1 MSRSVMIDLDDP
13 RMGALADVL
22 TNKSSKRILSLLAD
36 SELSTS
42 ELASELKMPLTT
54 VDYNVKKLARAGLIE
69 KTRSLM
75 SAKGKIVPV
84 YRVSERSIVITPKR
98 MLRGIVPGVIVAGV
112 VALGLKIW
120 ETGYRAK
127 MLAAQ
132 TASAYGAS
140 SFITTGESA
149 DMALKGTE
157 AVAQATASDQFYH
170 FLANAPNSWA
180 VFFIGALCALC
191 VVVLW
196 NWFKKH

>member
-1 MSRSVMIDLDDP
+1 MIDLDDP
-13 RMGALADVL
+13 RMGVLADVL

-42 ELASELKMPLTT
+42 EVASELKMPLTT

-75 SAKGKIVPV
+75 SAKGKSVPV
-84 YRVSERSIVITPKR
+84 YRVSERTIVITPKR

-112 VALGLKIW
+112 VALGIKIW
-120 ETGYRAK
+120 EASYRAK
-127 MLAAQ
+127 IFAANIPEG
-132 TASAYGAS
+132 ASAVMAAAYDS
-140 SFITTGESA
+140 SAMKMT
-149 DMALKGTE
+149 D
-157 AVAQATASDQFYH
+157 VAQMTASDQFYH

>member
-1 MSRSVMIDLDDP
+1 MGRSVMIDLDDP
-13 RMGALADVL
+13 RMGVLADVL

-42 ELASELKMPLTT
+42 EVASELKMPLTT

-75 SAKGKIVPV
+75 SAKGKSVPV
-84 YRVSERSIVITPKR
+84 YRVSERTIVITPKR

-112 VALGLKIW
+112 VALGIKIW
-120 ETGYRAK
+120 EASYRAK
-127 MLAAQ
+127 IFAANIPEG
-132 TASAYGAS
+132 ASAVMAAAYDS
-140 SFITTGESA
+140 SAMKMT
-149 DMALKGTE
+149 D
-157 AVAQATASDQFYH
+157 VAQMTASDQFYH

>member
-1 MSRSVMIDLDDP
+1 MSNRSVMIDLDDP

-22 TNKSSKRILSLLAD
+22 TNKSSKRILSLLAE

-42 ELASELKMPLTT
+42 EVASELKMPLTT
-54 VDYNVKKLARAGLIE
+54 VDYNVKKLAKAGLIE

-75 SAKGKIVPV
+75 SAKGKSVPV
-84 YRVSERSIVITPKR
+84 YRVSERNIVITPKR
-98 MLRGIVPGVIVAGV
+98 MLRGIVPAVVVAGI
-112 VALGLKIW
+112 AAIGLKIW
-120 ETGYRAK
+120 EASYRAK
-127 MLAAQ
+127 MMAAPMPYGVSGIVT
-132 TASAYGAS
+132 TAESGA
-140 SFITTGESA
+140 TAMKMA
-149 DMALKGTE
+149 D
-157 AVAQATASDQFYH
+157 VAQVTASDQFYT

>member
-1 MSRSVMIDLDDP
+1 MSNRSVMIDLDDP

-22 TNKSSKRILSLLAD
+22 TNKSSKRILSLLAE

-42 ELASELKMPLTT
+42 EVASELKMPLTT
-54 VDYNVKKLARAGLIE
+54 VDYNVKKLAKAGLIE

-75 SAKGKIVPV
+75 SAKGKSVPV

-98 MLRGIVPGVIVAGV
+98 MLRGIVPAVIVAGIAAV
-112 VALGLKIW
+112 GLKIW
-120 ETGYRAK
+120 EAGHRAT
-127 MLAAQ
+127 MFA
-132 TASAYGAS
+132 TDSASSGAS
-140 SFITTGESA
+140 VMMPVAEA
-149 DMALKGTE
+149 DMALKSVGSDM
-157 AVAQATASDQFYH
+157 VSASDQFYS

>member
-13 RMGALADVL
+13 RMGVLADVL

-42 ELASELKMPLTT
+42 EVASELKMPLTT

-75 SAKGKIVPV
+75 SAKGKSVPV
-84 YRVSERSIVITPKR
+84 YRVSERTIVITPKR

-112 VALGLKIW
+112 VALGIKIW
-120 ETGYRAK
+120 EASYRAK
-127 MLAAQ
+127 IFAANIPEG
-132 TASAYGAS
+132 ASAVMAAAYDS
-140 SFITTGESA
+140 SAMKMT
-149 DMALKGTE
+149 D
-157 AVAQATASDQFYH
+157 VAQMTASDQFYH